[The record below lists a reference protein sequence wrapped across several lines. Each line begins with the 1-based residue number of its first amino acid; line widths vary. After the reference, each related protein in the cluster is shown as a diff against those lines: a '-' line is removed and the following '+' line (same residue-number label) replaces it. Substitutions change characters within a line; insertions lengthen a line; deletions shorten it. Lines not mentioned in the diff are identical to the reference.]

1 MRLEGKTALITGAGS
16 GIGMITAVRFA
27 AEGASVVVADVDR
40 SGGEAA
46 VGEIEAAG
54 GRAAFVP
61 GDVRDAADAERMVQA
76 AVDGFGGL
84 DVLFN
89 NAGVGSWGN
98 VTTTA
103 EDEWDR
109 IFDVNVKGIFQVSRF
124 AVPVMLDGGG
134 GSIINM
140 ASISA
145 WKTDRNITAYCAS
158 KGAVVTLTKAMA
170 MDHAPEIRVNCLAP
184 GHIPTPMLQGPL
196 SQVPTLEAKLLG
208 DLIVGR
214 FGTPEEVAS
223 AAVFLASDE
232 ASFVTGSA
240 LVVDGGATAH

>member
-1 MRLEGKTALITGAGS
+1 MRLEGKVALVTGAGS
-16 GIGMITAVRFA
+16 GIGRTTAARFA
-27 AEGASVVVADVDR
+27 QEGAAVVVADLDR
-40 SGGEAA
+40 AGGEAA
-46 VGEIEAAG
+46 VAEIAAAG
-54 GRAAFVP
+54 GRAAFTA
-61 GDVRDAADAERMVQA
+61 GDVRSAGDAAAMVGA
-76 AVDGFGGL
+76 AVDAFGGL

-98 VTTTA
+98 VTTTD

-109 IFDVNVKGIFQVSRF
+109 IFDVNVKGIYQVSRF
-124 AVPVMLDGGG
+124 AVPVMLERGG

-196 SQVPTLEAKLLG
+196 AEVPALEAKLLG

-214 FGTPEEVAS
+214 FGTPGEVAS

>member
-1 MRLEGKTALITGAGS
+1 MRLQGKAALVTGAGS
-16 GIGMITAVRFA
+16 GIGRAIASRFA
-27 AEGASVVVADVDR
+27 AEGAAVVVADLEG
-40 SGGEAA
+40 SGGAA
-46 VGEIEAAG
+46 TVEQISRAG
-54 GRAAFVP
+54 GRAELAI
-61 GDVRDAADAERMVQA
+61 GDVRSAADAEAMVAA
-76 AVDGFGGL
+76 AVEGFGGL
-84 DVLFN
+84 HVLCN

-103 EDEWDR
+103 EEEWDR
-109 IFDVNVKGIFQVSRF
+109 IFDVNVKGIYQVSRF
-124 AVPVMLDGGG
+124 AVPAMLEAGG
-134 GSIINM
+134 GSIVNM

-184 GHIPTPMLQGPL
+184 GHVRTPMIEGPME
-196 SQVPTLEAKLLG
+196 QVPTLEAKLLG
-208 DLIVGR
+208 DLVVGR
-214 FGTPEEVAS
+214 FGTTDEIAA
-223 AAVFLASDE
+223 AAVFLASDD